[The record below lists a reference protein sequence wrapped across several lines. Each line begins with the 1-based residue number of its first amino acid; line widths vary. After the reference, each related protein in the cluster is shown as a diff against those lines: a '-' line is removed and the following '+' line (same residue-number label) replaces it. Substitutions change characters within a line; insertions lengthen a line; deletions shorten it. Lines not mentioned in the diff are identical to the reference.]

1 MRKRQNSAF
10 TLIELV
16 FVLLITSLILAAV
29 AALTARTLDTL
40 KFMEEK
46 SKTMQS
52 ATLGVER
59 LSSELSETVVLPTG
73 NVSFRK
79 ANPNAPVAHYQPGIS
94 NDYADPNS
102 FPPHLWTRA
111 YTGGDLVTVTYAV
124 AGTDLTRTA
133 GGGPTGLIAT
143 SVNAFTVT
151 NVNPDGM
158 GVMPAGGVDG
168 NYRVALSIQEL
179 RRVVT
184 FETVVHCPGV
194 PR

>member
-1 MRKRQNSAF
+1 MKRSTRAF

-29 AALTARTLDTL
+29 AALTSRTLNAL

-59 LSSELSETVVLPTG
+59 LSSELSETVVAPAG
-73 NVSFRK
+73 NVTFVK
-79 ANPNAPVAHYQPGIS
+79 ANPNAPVAHYQPGVS
-94 NDYADPNS
+94 NDFSDPNN
-102 FPPHLWTRA
+102 FPPHTWTRA
-111 YTGGDLVTVTYAV
+111 YAGGDLVTVTYAV
-124 AGTDLTRTA
+124 TGTDLTRTA
-133 GGGPTGLIAT
+133 GGGPIGLIAT

-151 NVNPDGM
+151 NVNPDGR
-158 GVMPAGGVDG
+158 GVMGAGGVAG
-168 NYRVALSIQEL
+168 NYRVVLSIQEL
-179 RRVVT
+179 RRVLT
-184 FETVVHCPGV
+184 FETVVHCTGV